1 MAEKDLYNILGVAKT
16 ASQDDI
22 KKAFRKLAMK
32 YHPDRNPD
40 NREEAE
46 AKFKEA
52 KAAYDILSDEQKRA
66 HYDRYGYDAVSGNGA
81 GGGFGG
87 FGAGGFN
94 ADVFGDI
101 FGDIFG
107 GGRGGRGGT
116 RQQQARG
123 HDLAYELDLS
133 LEEAVNGGEK
143 RIRIPTYVRCKTCSG
158 SGATEKSVKRNCP
171 GCNGSGQVRMQQG
184 FFSIAQA
191 CPQCGGKGQIIENP
205 CTDCHGDGRVK
216 QQKTLNV
223 NIPAGV
229 DNGDRIRLSGEG
241 EAGERGAAAGDL
253 YVEIHVRKHP
263 IFAREGDNLHCAM
276 PISFV
281 TAALGGDLEVP
292 TLGGRVMLTVPP
304 ETQTG
309 KTFRLKGKGVKS
321 VRSRTTGD
329 LYCTV
334 NIETPVNLS
343 KAQKDI
349 LADFGKTLNEGGKTH
364 APKEKGFLDSVKKF
378 FDNL

>member
-107 GGRGGRGGT
+107 GGRNRGGA

-158 SGATEKSVKRNCP
+158 AGATEKSVKRNCP

-241 EAGERGAAAGDL
+241 EAGERGAPAGDL

>member
-66 HYDRYGYDAVSGNGA
+66 TYDRYGYEAASGNGA

-107 GGRGGRGGT
+107 GGRNRGGT

-143 RIRIPTYVRCKTCSG
+143 RIRIPTYVRCKNCSG

-241 EAGERGAAAGDL
+241 EAGERGAPSGDL

>member
-1 MAEKDLYNILGVAKT
+1 MADKDLYKILGVNKNATQEELKR
-16 ASQDDI
+16 AY
-22 KKAFRKLAMK
+22 RKLTMEL
-32 YHPDRNPD
+32 HPDRNPD

-46 AKFKEA
+46 RKFKEM

-66 HYDRYGYDAVSGNGA
+66 TYDRYGFEAASGNGA

-87 FGAGGFN
+87 GGFGGFN

-107 GGRGGRGGT
+107 GGRQ
-116 RQQQARG
+116 RQARPETRG

-133 LEEAVNGGEK
+133 LEEAVNGIEK
-143 RIRIPTYVRCKTCSG
+143 RIRIPTYIRCKSCDG
-158 SGATEKSVKRNCP
+158 SGATAKSVKRTCP
-171 GCNGSGQVRMQQG
+171 SCNGSGQIRIQQG
-184 FFSIAQA
+184 FFSIAQP

-241 EAGERGAAAGDL
+241 EAGERGAPAGDL

>member
-143 RIRIPTYVRCKTCSG
+143 RIRIPTYVRCKNCSG

-171 GCNGSGQVRMQQG
+171 GCGGSGQVRMQQG

-241 EAGERGAAAGDL
+241 EAGERGAPAGDL

>member
-1 MAEKDLYNILGVAKT
+1 MADKDLYKILGVNKNATQEELKR
-16 ASQDDI
+16 AY
-22 KKAFRKLAMK
+22 RKLTMEL
-32 YHPDRNPD
+32 HPDRNPD
-40 NREEAE
+40 NREDAE
-46 AKFKEA
+46 RKFKEM

-66 HYDRYGYDAVSGNGA
+66 TYDRYGFEAASGNGA

-87 FGAGGFN
+87 GGFGGFN

-107 GGRGGRGGT
+107 GGRQ
-116 RQQQARG
+116 RQARPETRG

-133 LEEAVNGGEK
+133 LEEAVNGIEK
-143 RIRIPTYVRCKTCSG
+143 RIRIPTYIRCKSCDG
-158 SGATEKSVKRNCP
+158 SGATAKSVKRACP
-171 GCNGSGQVRMQQG
+171 SCNGSGQIRIQQG
-184 FFSIAQA
+184 FFSIAQP

-229 DNGDRIRLSGEG
+229 DTGDRIRLAGEG

-253 YVEIHVRKHP
+253 YVDIRVRKHP
-263 IFAREGDNLHCAM
+263 IFTRTGDDLHCEM

-292 TLGGRVMLTVPP
+292 TLGGRVVLNVPP

-309 KTFRLKGKGVKS
+309 KRFRLKGKGVKS
-321 VRSRTTGD
+321 VRSRAAGD

-334 NIETPVNLS
+334 NLETPVNLS
-343 KAQKDI
+343 KKQKDL
-349 LADFGKTLNEGGKTH
+349 LAEFGSTLNESGNTH
-364 APKEKGFLDSVKKF
+364 APQEKSFLDKVKKF

>member
-101 FGDIFG
+101 FG
-107 GGRGGRGGT
+107 GGRNRGGT

-143 RIRIPTYVRCKTCSG
+143 RIRIPTYVRCKNCSG

-241 EAGERGAAAGDL
+241 EAGERGAPAGDL

>member
-1 MAEKDLYNILGVAKT
+1 MADKDLYKILGVNKNATQEELKR
-16 ASQDDI
+16 AY
-22 KKAFRKLAMK
+22 RKLTMEL
-32 YHPDRNPD
+32 HPDRNPD

-46 AKFKEA
+46 RKFKEM

-66 HYDRYGYDAVSGNGA
+66 AYDRYGFDAVNGNGGGGGGGF

-87 FGAGGFN
+87 FS

-107 GGRGGRGGT
+107 GGRQ
-116 RQQQARG
+116 RQARQETRG

-133 LEEAVNGGEK
+133 LEEAVNGSEK
-143 RIRIPTYVRCKTCSG
+143 RIRIPTYVRCKSCDG
-158 SGATEKSVKRNCP
+158 SGATAKSIKRACP
-171 GCNGSGQVRMQQG
+171 SCNGSGQIRIQQG
-184 FFSIAQA
+184 FFSIAQP

-205 CTDCHGDGRVK
+205 CSDCHGDGRVK

-229 DNGDRIRLSGEG
+229 DTGDRIRLAGEG

-253 YVEIHVRKHP
+253 YVEIRVRKHP
-263 IFAREGDNLHCAM
+263 IFTRTGDDLHCEM

-292 TLGGRVMLTVPP
+292 TLGGRVVLNVPP

-309 KTFRLKGKGVKS
+309 KRFRLKGKGVKS
-321 VRSRTTGD
+321 VRSRAAGD

-334 NIETPVNLS
+334 TIETPVNLS
-343 KAQKDI
+343 KKQKDL
-349 LADFGKTLNEGGKTH
+349 LAEFGNTLSEGGKTH
-364 APKEKGFLDSVKKF
+364 APQEKSFLDKVKKF

>member
-81 GGGFGG
+81 SGGFGG

-107 GGRGGRGGT
+107 GGRNRGGA

-143 RIRIPTYVRCKTCSG
+143 RIRIPTYVRCKNCSG

>member
-107 GGRGGRGGT
+107 GGRNRGGT

-143 RIRIPTYVRCKTCSG
+143 RIRIPTYVRCKNCSG

-241 EAGERGAAAGDL
+241 EAGERGAPSGDL

>member
-1 MAEKDLYNILGVAKT
+1 M
-16 ASQDDI
+16 
-22 KKAFRKLAMK
+22 
-32 YHPDRNPD
+32 
-40 NREEAE
+40 
-46 AKFKEA
+46 
-52 KAAYDILSDEQKRA
+52 
-66 HYDRYGYDAVSGNGA
+66 
-81 GGGFGG
+81 
-87 FGAGGFN
+87 
-94 ADVFGDI
+94 
-101 FGDIFG
+101 
-107 GGRGGRGGT
+107 
-116 RQQQARG
+116 
-123 HDLAYELDLS
+123 
-133 LEEAVNGGEK
+133 
-143 RIRIPTYVRCKTCSG
+143 
-158 SGATEKSVKRNCP
+158 
-171 GCNGSGQVRMQQG
+171 
-184 FFSIAQA
+184 
-191 CPQCGGKGQIIENP
+191 
-205 CTDCHGDGRVK
+205 
-216 QQKTLNV
+216 
-223 NIPAGV
+223 
-229 DNGDRIRLSGEG
+229 
-241 EAGERGAAAGDL
+241 
-253 YVEIHVRKHP
+253 RKHP

-343 KAQKDI
+343 KTQKDI

>member
-101 FGDIFG
+101 FGDIFD
-107 GGRGGRGGT
+107 GGRNRGGT

-143 RIRIPTYVRCKTCSG
+143 RIRIPTYVRCKNCSG

-171 GCNGSGQVRMQQG
+171 GCGGSGQVRMQQG

-241 EAGERGAAAGDL
+241 EAGERGAPAGDL

-263 IFAREGDNLHCAM
+263 IFEREGDNLHCAM

>member
-66 HYDRYGYDAVSGNGA
+66 TYDRYGYEATSGNGA

-101 FGDIFG
+101 FGNIFG
-107 GGRGGRGGT
+107 GGRNRGGA

-241 EAGERGAAAGDL
+241 EAGERGAPAGDL

>member
-107 GGRGGRGGT
+107 GGRNRGGA

-229 DNGDRIRLSGEG
+229 DTGDRIRLAGEG
-241 EAGERGAAAGDL
+241 EAGERGAPAGDL
-253 YVEIHVRKHP
+253 YVDIRVRKHP
-263 IFAREGDNLHCAM
+263 IFTRTGDDLHCAM

>member
-66 HYDRYGYDAVSGNGA
+66 SYDRYGYDAASGNGA

-107 GGRGGRGGT
+107 GGRGSRGGA
-116 RQQQARG
+116 RQQARG

-229 DNGDRIRLSGEG
+229 DSGDRIRLSGEG

-253 YVEIHVRKHP
+253 YVEIRVRKHP

-343 KAQKDI
+343 KTQKDI

>member
-66 HYDRYGYDAVSGNGA
+66 HYDRYGY
-81 GGGFGG
+81 
-87 FGAGGFN
+87 GAGGFN

-107 GGRGGRGGT
+107 GGRNRGGA

-143 RIRIPTYVRCKTCSG
+143 RIRIPTYVRCKNCSG

-241 EAGERGAAAGDL
+241 EAGERGAPAGDL

>member
-66 HYDRYGYDAVSGNGA
+66 TYDRYGYEAASGNGA

-107 GGRGGRGGT
+107 GGRNRGGA

-253 YVEIHVRKHP
+253 YVDIRVRKHP
-263 IFAREGDNLHCAM
+263 IFTRTGDDLHCEM

-292 TLGGRVMLTVPP
+292 TLGGRVVLNVPP

-309 KTFRLKGKGVKS
+309 KRFRLKGKGVKS
-321 VRSRTTGD
+321 VRSRAAGD

-334 NIETPVNLS
+334 NLETPVNLS
-343 KAQKDI
+343 KKQKDL
-349 LADFGKTLNEGGKTH
+349 LAEFGSTLNEGGNTH
-364 APKEKGFLDSVKKF
+364 APQEKSFLDKVKKF

>member
-94 ADVFGDI
+94 ADI

-107 GGRGGRGGT
+107 GGRNRGGT

-253 YVEIHVRKHP
+253 YVEIRVRKHP

>member
-107 GGRGGRGGT
+107 GGRNRGGT

-143 RIRIPTYVRCKTCSG
+143 RIRIPTYVRCKNCSG

-241 EAGERGAAAGDL
+241 EAGERGAPAGDL

>member
-107 GGRGGRGGT
+107 GGRNRGGA

-171 GCNGSGQVRMQQG
+171 GCGGSGQVRMQQG

-241 EAGERGAAAGDL
+241 EAGERGAPAGDL

-321 VRSRTTGD
+321 VRSRSTGD

>member
-1 MAEKDLYNILGVAKT
+1 MADKDLYKILGVNKNATQEELKR
-16 ASQDDI
+16 AY
-22 KKAFRKLAMK
+22 RKLTMEL
-32 YHPDRNPD
+32 HPDRNPD

-46 AKFKEA
+46 RKFKEM

-66 HYDRYGYDAVSGNGA
+66 TYDRYGYEAASGNGA

-101 FGDIFG
+101 FG
-107 GGRGGRGGT
+107 GGRGNRGGA
-116 RQQQARG
+116 RQQTRG

-253 YVEIHVRKHP
+253 YVEIRVRKHP

>member
-107 GGRGGRGGT
+107 GGRNRGGT

-292 TLGGRVMLTVPP
+292 TLGGRFMLTVPP

>member
-66 HYDRYGYDAVSGNGA
+66 HYDRYGYEAASGNGA

-107 GGRGGRGGT
+107 GGRNRGGA

-143 RIRIPTYVRCKTCSG
+143 RIRIPTYVRCKNCSG

-171 GCNGSGQVRMQQG
+171 GCGGSGQVRMQQG

-253 YVEIHVRKHP
+253 YVEIRVRKHP

-321 VRSRTTGD
+321 VRSRSTGD

>member
-66 HYDRYGYDAVSGNGA
+66 TYDRYGYEAASGNGA

-107 GGRGGRGGT
+107 GGRNRGGA

-143 RIRIPTYVRCKTCSG
+143 RIRIPTYVRCKNCSG

-253 YVEIHVRKHP
+253 YVEIRVRKHP

-321 VRSRTTGD
+321 VRSRSTGD

>member
-66 HYDRYGYDAVSGNGA
+66 TYDRYGYEGA
-81 GGGFGG
+81 AGRGGGGVGG
-87 FGAGGFN
+87 CGAGGFN

-107 GGRGGRGGT
+107 GGRNRGGA
-116 RQQQARG
+116 RQQARG

-143 RIRIPTYVRCKTCSG
+143 RIRIPTYVRCKNCSG
-158 SGATEKSVKRNCP
+158 TGATEKSVKRNCP
-171 GCNGSGQVRMQQG
+171 GCGGTGQIRMQQG
-184 FFSIAQA
+184 FFSIAQP

-229 DNGDRIRLSGEG
+229 DSGDRIRLSGEG

-253 YVEIHVRKHP
+253 YVEIRVRKHP

-321 VRSRTTGD
+321 VRSRAVGD

-343 KAQKDI
+343 KTQKDI

>member
-66 HYDRYGYDAVSGNGA
+66 TYDRYGYEAGNGA

-107 GGRGGRGGT
+107 GGRNRGGT
-116 RQQQARG
+116 RQQQPRG
-123 HDLAYELDLS
+123 HDLAYEFDLS

-143 RIRIPTYVRCKTCSG
+143 RIRIPTYVRCKNCSG

-241 EAGERGAAAGDL
+241 EAGERGAPAGDL

>member
-66 HYDRYGYDAVSGNGA
+66 TYDRYGYDAASGNG

-94 ADVFGDI
+94 ADGFGDI

-107 GGRGGRGGT
+107 GGRNRGGT
-116 RQQQARG
+116 RQQARG

-143 RIRIPTYVRCKTCSG
+143 RIRIPTYVRCKNCSG

-241 EAGERGAAAGDL
+241 EAGERGAPAGDL

>member
-1 MAEKDLYNILGVAKT
+1 MADKDLYKILGVNKNATQEELKR
-16 ASQDDI
+16 AY
-22 KKAFRKLAMK
+22 RKLTMEL
-32 YHPDRNPD
+32 HPDRNPD

-46 AKFKEA
+46 RKFKEM

-66 HYDRYGYDAVSGNGA
+66 TYDRYGFEAASGNGA

-87 FGAGGFN
+87 GGFGGFN

-107 GGRGGRGGT
+107 GGRQ
-116 RQQQARG
+116 RQARPETRG

-133 LEEAVNGGEK
+133 LEEAVNGIEK
-143 RIRIPTYVRCKTCSG
+143 RIRIPTYIRCKSCDG
-158 SGATEKSVKRNCP
+158 SGATAKSVKRACP
-171 GCNGSGQVRMQQG
+171 SCNGSGQIRIQQG
-184 FFSIAQA
+184 FFSIAQP
-191 CPQCGGKGQIIENP
+191 CPQCGGRGQIIENP

-241 EAGERGAAAGDL
+241 EAGERGAPAGDL

>member
-1 MAEKDLYNILGVAKT
+1 
-16 ASQDDI
+16 
-22 KKAFRKLAMK
+22 
-32 YHPDRNPD
+32 
-40 NREEAE
+40 
-46 AKFKEA
+46 
-52 KAAYDILSDEQKRA
+52 
-66 HYDRYGYDAVSGNGA
+66 
-81 GGGFGG
+81 
-87 FGAGGFN
+87 
-94 ADVFGDI
+94 
-101 FGDIFG
+101 
-107 GGRGGRGGT
+107 
-116 RQQQARG
+116 
-123 HDLAYELDLS
+123 
-133 LEEAVNGGEK
+133 
-143 RIRIPTYVRCKTCSG
+143 
-158 SGATEKSVKRNCP
+158 
-171 GCNGSGQVRMQQG
+171 MQQG

-229 DNGDRIRLSGEG
+229 DSGDRIRLSGEG

-253 YVEIHVRKHP
+253 YVEIRVRKHP

-343 KAQKDI
+343 KTQKDI

>member
-66 HYDRYGYDAVSGNGA
+66 TYDRYGYEAASGNGA

-107 GGRGGRGGT
+107 GGRNRGGT
-116 RQQQARG
+116 RQQARG

-143 RIRIPTYVRCKTCSG
+143 RIRIPTYVRCKNCSG
-158 SGATEKSVKRNCP
+158 TGATEKSVKRNCP

-229 DNGDRIRLSGEG
+229 DTGDRIRLAGEG

-253 YVEIHVRKHP
+253 YVDIRVRKHP
-263 IFAREGDNLHCAM
+263 IFTRTGDDLHCEM

-292 TLGGRVMLTVPP
+292 TLGGRVVLNVPP

-309 KTFRLKGKGVKS
+309 KRFRLKGKGVKS
-321 VRSRTTGD
+321 VRSRAAGD

-334 NIETPVNLS
+334 NLETPVNLS
-343 KAQKDI
+343 KKQKDL
-349 LADFGKTLNEGGKTH
+349 LAEFGSTLNEGGNTH
-364 APKEKGFLDSVKKF
+364 APQEKSFLDKVKKF

>member
-1 MAEKDLYNILGVAKT
+1 MADKDLYKILGVNKNATQEELKR
-16 ASQDDI
+16 AY
-22 KKAFRKLAMK
+22 RKLTMEL
-32 YHPDRNPD
+32 HPDRNPD

-46 AKFKEA
+46 RKFKEM

-66 HYDRYGYDAVSGNGA
+66 TYDRYGFEAASGNGA

-87 FGAGGFN
+87 GGFGGFN

-107 GGRGGRGGT
+107 GGRQ
-116 RQQQARG
+116 RQARPETRG

-133 LEEAVNGGEK
+133 LEEAVNGIEK
-143 RIRIPTYVRCKTCSG
+143 RIRIPTYIRCKSCDG
-158 SGATEKSVKRNCP
+158 SGATAKSVKRACP
-171 GCNGSGQVRMQQG
+171 SCNGSGQIRIQQG
-184 FFSIAQA
+184 FFSIAQP

-229 DNGDRIRLSGEG
+229 DTGDRIRLAGEG

-253 YVEIHVRKHP
+253 YVDIRVRKHP
-263 IFAREGDNLHCAM
+263 IFTRTGDDLHCEM

-292 TLGGRVMLTVPP
+292 TLGGRVVLNVPP

-309 KTFRLKGKGVKS
+309 KRFRLKGKGVKS

>member
-94 ADVFGDI
+94 AD
-101 FGDIFG
+101 IFG

-143 RIRIPTYVRCKTCSG
+143 RIRIPTYVRCKNCSG

-171 GCNGSGQVRMQQG
+171 GCGGSGQVRMQQG

-253 YVEIHVRKHP
+253 YVEIRVRKHP

-321 VRSRTTGD
+321 VRSRSTGD

>member
-16 ASQDDI
+16 ASQDEI

-66 HYDRYGYDAVSGNGA
+66 TYDRYGYEAASGNGA

-101 FGDIFG
+101 FG
-107 GGRGGRGGT
+107 GGRNRGGA

-143 RIRIPTYVRCKTCSG
+143 RIRIPTYVRCKNCSG

-241 EAGERGAAAGDL
+241 EAGERGAPAGDL

-309 KTFRLKGKGVKS
+309 KTFRLKGKGVTS
-321 VRSRTTGD
+321 VRTRATGD
-329 LYCTV
+329 LYCAV

-349 LADFGKTLNEGGKTH
+349 LADFGKTLNEGGKPH

>member
-66 HYDRYGYDAVSGNGA
+66 TYDRYGYEATSGNGA

-107 GGRGGRGGT
+107 GGRNRGGA

-143 RIRIPTYVRCKTCSG
+143 RIRIPTYVRCKNCSG

-241 EAGERGAAAGDL
+241 EAGERGAPAGDL

>member
-1 MAEKDLYNILGVAKT
+1 MAEKDLYNILGVTKT

-87 FGAGGFN
+87 FGAGGFH

-107 GGRGGRGGT
+107 GGRNRGGA

-143 RIRIPTYVRCKTCSG
+143 RIRIPTYVRCKNCSG

-171 GCNGSGQVRMQQG
+171 GCGGSGQVRMQQG

-241 EAGERGAAAGDL
+241 EAGERGAPAGDL

-321 VRSRTTGD
+321 VRSRAAGD

-343 KAQKDI
+343 KTQKDI

>member
-107 GGRGGRGGT
+107 GGRNRGGA

-143 RIRIPTYVRCKTCSG
+143 RIRIPTYVRCKNCSG
-158 SGATEKSVKRNCP
+158 TGATEKSVKRNCP

-253 YVEIHVRKHP
+253 YVEIRVRKHP

>member
-1 MAEKDLYNILGVAKT
+1 M
-16 ASQDDI
+16 
-22 KKAFRKLAMK
+22 
-32 YHPDRNPD
+32 
-40 NREEAE
+40 
-46 AKFKEA
+46 

-66 HYDRYGYDAVSGNGA
+66 TYDRYGFEAASGNGA

-87 FGAGGFN
+87 GGFGGFN

-107 GGRGGRGGT
+107 GGRQ
-116 RQQQARG
+116 RQARPETRG

-133 LEEAVNGGEK
+133 LEEAVNGIEK
-143 RIRIPTYVRCKTCSG
+143 RIRIPTYIRCKSCDG
-158 SGATEKSVKRNCP
+158 SGATAKSVKRTCP
-171 GCNGSGQVRMQQG
+171 SCNGSGQIRIQQG
-184 FFSIAQA
+184 FFSIAQP

-229 DNGDRIRLSGEG
+229 DTGDRIRLAGEG

-253 YVEIHVRKHP
+253 YVDIRVRKHP
-263 IFAREGDNLHCAM
+263 IFTRTGDDLHCEM

-292 TLGGRVMLTVPP
+292 TLGGRVVLNVPP

-309 KTFRLKGKGVKS
+309 KRFRLKGKGVKS
-321 VRSRTTGD
+321 VRSRAAGD

-334 NIETPVNLS
+334 NLETPVNLS
-343 KAQKDI
+343 KKQKDL
-349 LADFGKTLNEGGKTH
+349 LAEFGSTLNEGGNTH
-364 APKEKGFLDSVKKF
+364 APQEKSFLDKVKKF